1 LLVVCIP
8 PGAVL
13 PLFGQPQKREIEHA
27 QLRAMSCLFV
37 YRKLQYPYIDIIV
50 LCVADAS
57 ITLDLMKI
65 MLSYIFKKEMH
76 QQPKGGEVHLTTP
89 SGALIIVVLASFR

>member
-1 LLVVCIP
+1 
-8 PGAVL
+8 
-13 PLFGQPQKREIEHA
+13 
-27 QLRAMSCLFV
+27 
-37 YRKLQYPYIDIIV
+37 
-50 LCVADAS
+50 VADAS

-89 SGALIIVVLASFR
+89 SGALIIVVLASYVAFHSQERHSFFCEGTREAFML

>member
-1 LLVVCIP
+1 
-8 PGAVL
+8 
-13 PLFGQPQKREIEHA
+13 
-27 QLRAMSCLFV
+27 
-37 YRKLQYPYIDIIV
+37 
-50 LCVADAS
+50 VADAS

-89 SGALIIVVLASFR
+89 SGALIIVVLTSFR